1 MGKLLGLQKTGYM
14 ADTPEKYLID
24 AATLYK
30 NLVYDATSGTYTG
43 ELVGATNGGVEID
56 ITQKYRDVEVDGTYW
71 TPVKGNKAL
80 SNTEVVAKTSIK
92 EFTAETLRM
101 SINGTS
107 RVVSDVNEAPKGYEI
122 VEGKRYVEDDD
133 YIGNLAVVGKISGTE
148 KPIIFWLDNC
158 LATAGAKIKTED
170 DKEAEIPVEFTAHAD
185 YDQLSN
191 DVLPYRIVFPTSADV
206 LLTGIDL
213 KIDGIATGGKLTEGQ
228 AYHVTAAPVPVE
240 ANLSD
245 LLYATV
251 DHAVATIDQS
261 GNLKAHGAGT
271 TDVLVL
277 TKDGA
282 VTATI
287 EITVEAVKPVTG
299 ITATPAT
306 KAINVGDTGVIGLD
320 ASSDIKLALTPAA
333 ATGYTLSFS
342 ANNSFATVD
351 AVTGHYEAV
360 GAGTTVV
367 TVTATNLDG
376 TTKTATVTFTITA
389 P

>member
-30 NLVYDATSGTYTG
+30 NLAYDATSGTYTG

-80 SNTEVVAKTSIK
+80 SSTEVVAKTSIK
-92 EFTAETLRM
+92 EFTAETLRL

-107 RVVSDVNEAPKGYEI
+107 RTVSDVNEAPKGYEI
-122 VEGKRYVEDDD
+122 VEGKRYVEAED
-133 YIGNLAVVGKISGTE
+133 YIDNLAVVGKISGSNR
-148 KPIIFWLDNC
+148 PIIFMLDNC

-206 LLTGIDL
+206 LLTSIDL
-213 KIDGIATGGKLTEGQ
+213 KIDGVTTGAKLTEGQ
-228 AYHVTAAPVPVE
+228 AYHVTASPVPAE

-251 DHAVATIDQS
+251 DHSVATIDQS
-261 GNLKAHGAGT
+261 GNLKAVKAGT

-277 TKDGA
+277 TKDGE
-282 VTATI
+282 VTATL
-287 EITVEAVKPVTG
+287 EITVEAVKPVTA

-306 KAINVGDTGVIGLD
+306 KAIKVGDTGVIGLD
-320 ASSDIKLALTPAA
+320 AASDIKLAVTPTA
-333 ATGYTLSFS
+333 ATGYAISFA

-351 AVTGHYEAV
+351 AATGHYEAM

-376 TTKTATVTFTITA
+376 TTKTTTVTLTITT

>member
-30 NLVYDATSGTYTG
+30 NLAYDAISGTYTG

-71 TPVKGNKAL
+71 TAVKGNKAL
-80 SNTEVVAKTSIK
+80 SSTEVVAKTSIK
-92 EFTAETLRM
+92 EFTAETLRL

-107 RVVSDVNEAPKGYEI
+107 RTVSDVNEAPKGYEI
-122 VEGKRYVEDDD
+122 VEGKRYVEAED
-133 YIGNLAVVGKISGTE
+133 YINNLAVVGKISGSNR
-148 KPIIFWLDNC
+148 PIIFMLDNC

-191 DVLPYRIVFPTSADV
+191 DVLPYRIIFPTSADV
-206 LLTGIDL
+206 LLTSIDL
-213 KIDGIATGGKLTEGQ
+213 KIDGLAPSAKLTEGQ
-228 AYHVTAAPVPVE
+228 SYHITATPVPAE

-261 GNLKAHGAGT
+261 GNIKAVKAGT

-277 TKDGA
+277 TKDGE
-282 VTATI
+282 VTATL
-287 EITVEAVKPVTG
+287 EITVEAAKPVTA

-306 KAINVGDTGVIGLD
+306 KAIKVGDSGVIGLD
-320 ASSDIKLALTPAA
+320 SASNIKLAVTPTA
-333 ATGYTLSFS
+333 ATGYALSFE

-351 AVTGHYEAV
+351 AATGHYEAM

-367 TVTATNLDG
+367 TITATNLDG
-376 TTKTATVTFTITA
+376 TIKTATVTFKITTH
-389 P
+389 